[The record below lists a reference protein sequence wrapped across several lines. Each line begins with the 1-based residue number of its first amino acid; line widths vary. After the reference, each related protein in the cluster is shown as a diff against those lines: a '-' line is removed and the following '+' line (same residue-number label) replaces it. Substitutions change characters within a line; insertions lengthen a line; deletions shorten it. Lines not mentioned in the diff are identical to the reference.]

1 MENNEVIN
9 LVAITKAIDSYG
21 DMTET
26 ESKTQVFARL
36 KSVGMSEFYQAN
48 ATGFKPEIKFIVSDW
63 LDYNGERIV
72 EWDGLRFDVIRV
84 YRNGLEV
91 ELTCQ
96 QGVYREPATED
107 PEPDP
112 TPDPEP

>member
-9 LVAITKAIDSYG
+9 LVQITKAVDEYG

-36 KSVGMSEFYQAN
+36 KSVGMSEFYQAS
-48 ATGFKPEIKFIVSDW
+48 ATGFKPEIKFILSDY
-63 LDYNGERIV
+63 LDYHGEMIV
-72 EWDGLRFDVIRV
+72 EWNGGRFDVIRV
-84 YRNGLEV
+84 YRNGLET

-96 QGVYREPATED
+96 QGVYREPSTED
-107 PEPDP
+107 PIS
-112 TPDPEP
+112 

>member
-9 LVAITKAIDSYG
+9 LVQITKSVDEYG

-26 ESKTQVFARL
+26 EIKTQVFARL

-48 ATGFKPEIKFIVSDW
+48 GTGFKPEVKFVLSDY
-63 LDYNGERIV
+63 LDYHGEMIV
-72 EWDGLRFDVIRV
+72 EWDGGRFDVIRT
-84 YRNGLEV
+84 YINGLEI

-96 QGVYREPATED
+96 RGVYPEPATED
-107 PEPDP
+107 PIS
-112 TPDPEP
+112 